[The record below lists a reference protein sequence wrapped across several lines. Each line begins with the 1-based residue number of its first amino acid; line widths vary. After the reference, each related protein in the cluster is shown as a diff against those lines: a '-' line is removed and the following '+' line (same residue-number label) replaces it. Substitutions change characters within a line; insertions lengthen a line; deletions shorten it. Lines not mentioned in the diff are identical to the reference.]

1 MSAAKI
7 ILNRADAKIGTALFL
22 LFTTAFGQANQNTA
36 TDFVIHTKKNDRLP
50 RLQTALPRYVQVFGL
65 FIQAT
70 ERVPDSKLLHAAD
83 IAADFLDNDRD
94 GKPDNPAVND
104 ELWKNRA
111 AVVMGYNEW
120 ELERL
125 HDRYGELF
133 DAYALQGL
141 FATETLPDAG
151 PHAPNS
157 SEFDA
162 SIEEILHIITS
173 VGYAGVYPE
182 VFGERKGSALAN
194 LMDTARGGYFRSVPR
209 RYPVQAWYT
218 YDDRSCDYGCQIT
231 EYVYWAL
238 TSLLDGQDF
247 KNRGL
252 DISHEWK
259 LNTPE
264 KLRTNNK
271 AVVKILTKPEY
282 KLPARLPD
290 GKYRINRKRAAVRL
304 NIVPFEGRLA
314 IKTKLPP
321 GSTASL
327 ETSTNLST
335 WTLSTQLP
343 LGENHVDHPVSVQ
356 RNQMHFFRIRFD
368 E

>member
-1 MSAAKI
+1 MSTAKI

-22 LFTTAFGQANQNTA
+22 LFTTVLGQANQNTA
-36 TDFVIHTKKNDRLP
+36 TDFVIHTKMNDRLP

-111 AVVMGYNEW
+111 AVVMGYNER

-151 PHAPNS
+151 PHDPNS

-173 VGYAGVYPE
+173 VGYAEVYPE

-194 LMDTARGGYFRSVPR
+194 AMDTARGGYFRSVPR

-231 EYVYWAL
+231 EYVGWPRLQEPWTVYQPRVETQHTGKTPNQRQGGRQNSHQTGVQ
-238 TSLLDGQDF
+238 TSSAIARWQIPNQPETGGSSIEHRSGRSPFCHQ
-247 KNRGL
+247 NQ
-252 DISHEWK
+252 
-259 LNTPE
+259 TPSRVNCQ
-264 KLRTNNK
+264 LRNQHQPFNVDVGHAT
-271 AVVKILTKPEY
+271 APWGKP
-282 KLPARLPD
+282 R
-290 GKYRINRKRAAVRL
+290 R
-304 NIVPFEGRLA
+304 
-314 IKTKLPP
+314 PP
-321 GSTASL
+321 RF
-327 ETSTNLST
+327 
-335 WTLSTQLP
+335 
-343 LGENHVDHPVSVQ
+343 VQ
-356 RNQMHFFRIRFD
+356 RNRMYFFRIRLD